1 MLAFYCGFHYRY
13 WTEQSPPK
21 GLSMKK
27 RAHQPKRLR
36 AEDFAGDGEPYS
48 EVTVTI
54 SIRIL
59 GTGITRSRLAV
70 NVCPD
75 PALEPLA
82 RKSLDVLK
90 TENYGF
96 DDGVFG
102 VCLSKNFNG
111 WADLDD
117 DYPRID
123 ERGKGRFD
131 KHCLKA
137 MNAYIKESVDWA
149 LALNKQGMEEAVR
162 QPPKPGGKDLV
173 M

>member
-1 MLAFYCGFHYRY
+1 
-13 WTEQSPPK
+13 
-21 GLSMKK
+21 MKK
-27 RAHQPKRLR
+27 RARNPKRLR
-36 AEDFAGDGEPYS
+36 AEDFAGEGEPYS

-75 PALEPLA
+75 PALEA
-82 RKSLDVLK
+82 MAIESLRVLK
-90 TENYGF
+90 KEHYGINE
-96 DDGVFG
+96 DGNFG
-102 VCLSKNFNG
+102 ACLSDHFSG
-111 WADLDD
+111 WQDLED

-123 ERGKGRFD
+123 ERAKGEFD
-131 KHCLKA
+131 QECLKA

-149 LALNKQGMEEAVR
+149 LMLNKQGMEKAAR
-162 QPPKPGGKDLV
+162 NTPASGGKGLL